1 MMYPFEEFPHRLALL
16 SVDTGGEAVGG
27 GGGDSG
33 PAAPPE
39 GGAPS
44 TGAPPSPE
52 PGGVS
57 EGAADTS
64 APFSLSDD
72 VMFASDLDE
81 VEIPEIAEPAQPP
94 EPQPAAQPPAPQQPA
109 QPPPPTAKPAQ
120 QPAAQAQSQQPA
132 AEGTGPSR
140 VPSAPELLQMVM
152 QNRDTIVGELAS
164 KRFAMTPAEQE
175 ELETNAVGAVSK
187 MAARVYFDAYTSAMH
202 YMNQQIPSMITSH
215 IAESRKDT
223 EAEDA
228 FYSAWPGIDKAKHA
242 SDVLGFARA
251 YWSMNPKGSLQ
262 EAIKFAGSAVSAK
275 HGLQGA
281 GKPAT
286 PARTSA
292 PARRPAPF
300 APAAGGRTTST
311 VPVENNAWDGLGMT
325 FDE

>member
-1 MMYPFEEFPHRLALL
+1 MYLFEEFPHRLALL
-16 SVDTGGEAVGG
+16 SVDTGGESVGG
-27 GGGDSG
+27 GGGDSS
-33 PAAPPE
+33 PATPSE
-39 GGAPS
+39 GGMPS

-57 EGAADTS
+57 EAAADTS
-64 APFSLSDD
+64 APFALSDD

-81 VEIPEIAEPAQPP
+81 VEVPEIAESAQPP
-94 EPQPAAQPPAPQQPA
+94 APQPAAQPEAPQQPA
-109 QPPPPTAKPAQ
+109 QPQAPKPVAPQPAQ
-120 QPAAQAQSQQPA
+120 QQPSQQPS
-132 AEGTGPSR
+132 AEGTDPSR

-164 KRFAMTPAEQE
+164 KRFALTPAEQE
-175 ELETNAVGAVSK
+175 ELETNAVGVIPK
-187 MAARVYFDAYTSAMH
+187 IAARVYFDAYTSAMH
-202 YMNQQIPSMITSH
+202 YMNQQIPSMINSH

-281 GKPAT
+281 SKPAT
-286 PARTSA
+286 SGRASA
-292 PARRPAPF
+292 APPSRRSAPF

-311 VPVENNAWDGLGMT
+311 VPVESHPWDGMGMI